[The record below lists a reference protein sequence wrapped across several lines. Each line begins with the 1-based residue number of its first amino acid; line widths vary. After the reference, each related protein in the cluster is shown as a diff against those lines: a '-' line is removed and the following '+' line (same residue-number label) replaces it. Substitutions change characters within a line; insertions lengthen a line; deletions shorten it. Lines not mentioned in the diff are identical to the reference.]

1 MERSML
7 MNVPKS
13 KEIVYC
19 AHSHFTKT
27 MSPMIAQY
35 VIMKGKV
42 PIDPFLALPS
52 DVMDAMGYDGPARLT
67 LDLILLSVC
76 DELWIFGQIE
86 DYTPGVQQ
94 ENNYWIMKKNS
105 KIIHVSFEEVFE
117 CVMKHKDIM
126 IDA

>member
-1 MERSML
+1 

-19 AHSHFTKT
+19 AHSHFTKD

-35 VIMKGKV
+35 VVMKGKV
-42 PIDPFLALPS
+42 PIDPFLTLPS
-52 DVMDAMGYDGPARLT
+52 DVMDAMGYDGPTRLT

-76 DELWIFGQIE
+76 DELWIFGQNKD

-94 ENNYWIMKKNS
+94 ENNYWMMKKNGD
-105 KIIHVSFEEVFE
+105 ILHVSFEEVFE
-117 CVMKHKDIM
+117 YVMNHKDMM
-126 IDA
+126 INNA